1 MGNETVFLLLFPK
14 GTCPRPQPAQPV
26 GGPLRAFQCEGRRP
40 GIPSEVQPPPTQP
53 HQRRES
59 RGKNLFPLG
68 FFPHFFPRNG
78 APAGQAKVPC
88 RSNGV
93 RKNPQWA
100 PAREGTVPRRSNGVG
115 EEPHTAPRPGLVPPQ
130 HNLPFLRREVT
141 YAREKSA
148 LFEMFFQYRP
158 APALAAVL
166 TGWLVTG
173 AVLDSQNRTI
183 EAKLLCPQL
192 PDLAVLRQVER
203 ELAQVY
209 GLSAVTFHPAC
220 AQADPADAPP
230 RRKPRRL
237 SCPPRRRRRPRRR
250 RPSPSRSGC
259 SARRRPCARRPW
271 RRPGRPTSR
280 PRAFPPSGSTA
291 PARSKRPPS
300 P

>member
-1 MGNETVFLLLFPK
+1 MPEK
-14 GTCPRPQPAQPV
+14 
-26 GGPLRAFQCEGRRP
+26 
-40 GIPSEVQPPPTQP
+40 
-53 HQRRES
+53 
-59 RGKNLFPLG
+59 
-68 FFPHFFPRNG
+68 
-78 APAGQAKVPC
+78 
-88 RSNGV
+88 
-93 RKNPQWA
+93 
-100 PAREGTVPRRSNGVG
+100 
-115 EEPHTAPRPGLVPPQ
+115 
-130 HNLPFLRREVT
+130 NLPF
-141 YAREKSA
+141 
-148 LFEMFFQYRP
+148 FEMFFQYRP

-183 EAKLLCPQL
+183 EAKLLCPRL
-192 PDLAVLRQVER
+192 PDPAVLRQVER

-220 AQADPADAPP
+220 AQAAPADAPP

-237 SCPPRRRRRPRRR
+237 SRPPRRRRRPRRR